1 MLLEISVD
9 QKQLAS
15 IIFSFPITD
24 PAINSSKFP
33 QIFLPFATPSNS
45 HLFALNLNILDS
57 SSPLLVGWYLE
68 SPQPVAMLVWI
79 IDFETKISPP
89 SPRTINPEA
98 DLAFC

>member
-79 IDFETKISPP
+79 TDFETKISPP

>member
-24 PAINSSKFP
+24 PAINSSRFP

-45 HLFALNLNILDS
+45 HLFALNLNILDL
-57 SSPLLVGWYLE
+57 SSPLLVGRYSE
-68 SPQPVAMLVWI
+68 SPQPGNVLL
-79 IDFETKISPP
+79 P
-89 SPRTINPEA
+89 SLKLLLQPNGQKYYQFSEYNKNRYY
-98 DLAFC
+98 